1 MEQQYLIDSD
11 MPSFMNA
18 QEYEYLEVQSDNANV
33 NNDSQF
39 RFELK
44 DTNSLTNLSKAYV
57 EFRLKLEN
65 TAGVAYAA
73 GENIA
78 LNGSIG
84 TLFSRAVLRLN
95 NMVVESTDQCHLVN
109 SLKPLVL
116 YSKDYSASSS
126 TNELFYLHTG
136 TALNTT
142 LTSHKN
148 VTALSGDGTQGAG
161 SILIEE
167 DANYNEGHKR
177 LRDRLVNSTEVSAI
191 LPLECLVDF
200 ASVDKIITNLNVALE
215 LTRSPASYHLFR
227 SGGVD
232 GRVNVLR
239 ASLWVPRI
247 VAQPELAMELRSA
260 FSSGVVSNFR
270 FKKWNGYLPSP
281 FGQSGTF
288 STRIA
293 TMSERVV
300 GVFVQ
305 AKASA
310 ITQEV
315 NSNATVDVLKDL
327 FVRINGKQY
336 PAQAY
341 SNLKETQGKTRAY
354 LNLLDYQSRGAD
366 VNSGIQLSRVGWEG
380 QSVYFVNTEAM
391 MENDSKSPSTV
402 EINCTVDGACQLHC
416 VLVTEKVVSVNYT
429 GQQPQVS
436 TF

>member
-18 QEYEYLEVQSDNANV
+18 QEYEYQEVQSDNANV

-57 EFRLKLEN
+57 EIRLKLEN

-78 LNGSIG
+78 LNGSVG

-95 NMVVESTDQCHLVN
+95 NMVVESTDQCHVVN

-136 TALNTT
+136 TALDTT

-148 VTALSGDGTQGAG
+148 FTALDGNAQVAGA
-161 SILIEE
+161 ILIEE
-167 DANYNEGHKR
+167 DADYNEGHKR

-191 LPLECLVDF
+191 LPLENVIDF

-227 SGGVD
+227 SGGAD

-270 FKKWNGYLPSP
+270 FKKWNGYLPSA
-281 FGQSGTF
+281 FGGAGTF

-305 AKASA
+305 AKPAA

-315 NSNATVDVLKDL
+315 NSNATSDVLTDL
-327 FVRINGKQY
+327 YVRINGKQY

-341 SNLKETQGKTRAY
+341 SNLKQTQGKTRAY

-402 EINCTVDGACQLHC
+402 EINCTTDGACQLHC
-416 VLVTEKVVSVNYT
+416 VLVSEKVVSVNYT

>member
-18 QEYEYLEVQSDNANV
+18 QEYEYQEVQSDNTSQ

-57 EFRLKLEN
+57 EIRLKLEN
-65 TAGVAYAA
+65 TGGVDFAA
-73 GENIA
+73 DENIA
-78 LNGSIG
+78 LNGSVG

-148 VTALSGDGTQGAG
+148 VTALTGDGTQGAG

-167 DANYNEGHKR
+167 DADYNEGHKR
-177 LRDRLVNSTEVSAI
+177 IRDRLVNSTEVSAI

-239 ASLWVPRI
+239 VSLWCPRI
-247 VAQPELAMELRSA
+247 VAQPELSMELRSA

-270 FKKWNGYLPSP
+270 FKKWNGYLPSA
-281 FGQSGTF
+281 FGGAGTF

-315 NSNATVDVLKDL
+315 NSNATANVLTDL
-327 FVRINGKQY
+327 YVRINGKQY

-341 SNLKETQGKTRAY
+341 SNLKQTQGKTRAY

-402 EINCTVDGACQLHC
+402 EINCTTDGACQLHC
-416 VLVTEKVVSVNYT
+416 VIVSEKVVSVNYT

-436 TF
+436 VF

>member
-18 QEYEYLEVQSDNANV
+18 QEYEYLEVQSDNASP

-57 EFRLKLEN
+57 EIRLKLEN

-84 TLFSRAVLRLN
+84 TLFSRSVLRLN

-136 TALNTT
+136 TSLDTT

-148 VTALSGDGTQGAG
+148 FTPLDGNAQLAGA
-161 SILIEE
+161 ILVEE
-167 DANYNEGHKR
+167 DADYNEGHKR

-200 ASVDKIITNLNVALE
+200 ASVDKIITNVNVALE

-239 ASLWVPRI
+239 ASLWCPRI
-247 VAQPELAMELRSA
+247 VAQPELAMQLRSA

-281 FGQSGTF
+281 FTQSGTF

-315 NSNATVDVLKDL
+315 NSNATVDVLTDL

-341 SNLKETQGKTRAY
+341 SNLKQTQGKTRAY

-391 MENDSKSPSTV
+391 LENDSKSPSTI
-402 EINCTVDGACQLHC
+402 EINCTTDGACQLHC
-416 VLVTEKVVSVNYT
+416 VLVSEKVVSVNYT